1 MRFERSVQ
9 GVFLRGKEECSSR
22 GHRTAI
28 AGGTFAS
35 PSAGTAPPGVCTA
48 RPVRPVSRARDMQVN
63 PASDAIVLARPGP
76 RHSRLGLHG
85 SADPQGLV
93 DILARRGEG
102 RHGRAGPGG
111 RSWSRPPG
119 EPPLPEIGAGPPGD
133 PACAQQTLRKPPR
146 MSRFCRR
153 DLAHCHSH
161 GPGCCSRPQC
171 LGQCLVQ
178 SWDSMNNC

>member
-9 GVFLRGKEECSSR
+9 GVFLRGKEAYSSR

-28 AGGTFAS
+28 PGGTFAS
-35 PSAGTAPPGVCTA
+35 PSAGTAPPGVCAA
-48 RPVRPVSRARDMQVN
+48 RPVWPVSRARDMQVN

-111 RSWSRPPG
+111 RGPEAGAGADPPG
-119 EPPLPEIGAGPPGD
+119 SLRSQRSGLALLWTLHAPSKRCANHLACRDSADVIWPTVIATGPV
-133 PACAQQTLRKPPR
+133 A
-146 MSRFCRR
+146 
-153 DLAHCHSH
+153 AHVPSA
-161 GPGCCSRPQC
+161 
-171 LGQCLVQ
+171 
-178 SWDSMNNC
+178 